1 MHIYLQIHVKYTSVS
16 WSNLDSLDTHAMI
29 AIEYISKE
37 TIFIYGAN
45 YVNKISSIDIVMG
58 GYMHVVC

>member
-16 WSNLDSLDTHAMI
+16 WSNLDTHAMI
-29 AIEYISKE
+29 AIEYIFKE